1 MLARSAGLP
10 QDLEPD
16 LAERALLVEN
26 DLVHDEAQDAL
37 ALRRGGRCGVP
48 DPRQVLAQDLERHT
62 IGLAQD
68 KGLVP
73 APTGILLLDDFG
85 GAQLLLPGPLQ
96 RARHQAVLRL
106 DGVVLAPG
114 SLGLVA
120 GAFAPKGPLFL
131 ELARLLFD
139 LPERR
144 NRQGDLV
151 GRQGLQQKALDQG
164 VDGQSAHLLAE
175 RAATVVAIGP
185 AAIDRIIPLR
195 ACVAQAHA
203 AAAAP
208 TRGDALEQRAAL
220 ARHAG
225 MARFVA
231 VDVVGQAL
239 LVGHELLPADVAGV
253 GGLQAHLPLGDGDLR
268 GSDTRRPRPAPARIR
283 APTAV
288 DIGPSIGWVLE
299 DVAHPRAVGLAPDN
313 LVRSRPEQRAYR
325 QRQAVGTKVAHHGP
339 RALQLAELGEDK
351 PEARLDLFVRVQDDR
366 AGAVMGQSGREGQAQ
381 LAPGRLLALALM
393 QAHSELMQLRLAH
406 DAGQA
411 QKQAV
416 VVSGRIVE
424 PLAIGEEYP
433 EQRAQLKQL
442 MPVAV

>member
-120 GAFAPKGPLFL
+120 GAFAPKGPLL
-131 ELARLLFD
+131 VKLARLPFE
-139 LPERR
+139 LPKRR
-144 NRQGDLV
+144 NRHGDLV
-151 GRQGLQQKALDQG
+151 GREGLQKNALDQR

-175 RAATVVAIGP
+175 RTAGVVAIGA
-185 AAIDRIIPLR
+185 AAIDRIVAVR
-195 ACVAQAHA
+195 ACIAQAHA
-203 AAAAP
+203 TAAAP
-208 TRGDALEQRAAL
+208 ACRDALE
-220 ARHAG
+220 
-225 MARFVA
+225 
-231 VDVVGQAL
+231 
-239 LVGHELLPADVAGV
+239 
-253 GGLQAHLPLGDGDLR
+253 
-268 GSDTRRPRPAPARIR
+268 
-283 APTAV
+283 
-288 DIGPSIGWVLE
+288 
-299 DVAHPRAVGLAPDN
+299 
-313 LVRSRPEQRAYR
+313 
-325 QRQAVGTKVAHHGP
+325 
-339 RALQLAELGEDK
+339 
-351 PEARLDLFVRVQDDR
+351 
-366 AGAVMGQSGREGQAQ
+366 
-381 LAPGRLLALALM
+381 
-393 QAHSELMQLRLAH
+393 
-406 DAGQA
+406 
-411 QKQAV
+411 
-416 VVSGRIVE
+416 
-424 PLAIGEEYP
+424 
-433 EQRAQLKQL
+433 
-442 MPVAV
+442 